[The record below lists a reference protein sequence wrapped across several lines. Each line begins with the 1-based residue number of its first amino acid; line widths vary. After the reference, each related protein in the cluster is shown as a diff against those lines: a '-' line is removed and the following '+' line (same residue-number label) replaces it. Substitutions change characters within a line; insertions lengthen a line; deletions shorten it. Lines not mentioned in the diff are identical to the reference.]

1 MSSRLLTSQKN
12 SELYMKISHLDHLIL
27 TVADIEN
34 ICNFYQTVLGFEVI
48 TFKGDRKAL
57 KFGHQKINLHQLG
70 NEFEP
75 KALHPTS
82 GSADL
87 CFISDTPISEV
98 VAHLN
103 QLNIQIEESPVE
115 RTGAMHP
122 ILSVYIRDPDQNLIE
137 ISNILTS
144 EISK

>member
-1 MSSRLLTSQKN
+1 
-12 SELYMKISHLDHLIL
+12 MKISHLDHLVL
-27 TVADIEN
+27 TVSNIEST
-34 ICNFYQTVLGFEVI
+34 CHFYQTVLGFEVI
-48 TFKGDRKAL
+48 TFKDDRKAL
-57 KFGHQKINLHQLG
+57 KFGNQKINLHQQG

-75 KALHPTS
+75 KALQPTP

-103 QLNIQIEESPVE
+103 QLNIRIEEGPIE

-137 ISNILTS
+137 ISNILMTQPS
-144 EISK
+144 E

>member
-1 MSSRLLTSQKN
+1 
-12 SELYMKISHLDHLIL
+12 MKISHLDHLVL
-27 TVADIEN
+27 TVSNIET
-34 ICNFYQTVLGFEVI
+34 ICHFYQTVLGFEVI
-48 TFKGDRKAL
+48 TFKGNRKAL

-75 KALHPTS
+75 KALHPTP

-103 QLNIQIEESPVE
+103 QLNIQIEEGPIE

-137 ISNILTS
+137 ISNNIRL
-144 EISK
+144 

>member
-1 MSSRLLTSQKN
+1 
-12 SELYMKISHLDHLIL
+12 MKISHLDHLVL

-34 ICNFYQTVLGFEVI
+34 TCNFYQTVLGFEVI

-75 KALHPTS
+75 KALQPTP

-87 CFISDTPISEV
+87 CFISETPISEV

-103 QLNIQIEESPVE
+103 QLNIQIEEGPVE

-137 ISNILTS
+137 ISNNLNL
-144 EISK
+144 

>member
-1 MSSRLLTSQKN
+1 
-12 SELYMKISHLDHLIL
+12 MKISHLDHLVL
-27 TVADIEN
+27 TVASIEN
-34 ICNFYQTVLGFEVI
+34 TCNFYQTVLGFEAN
-48 TFKGDRKAL
+48 TFKSDRNAL
-57 KFGHQKINLHQLG
+57 QFGNQKINLHQQG

-75 KALHPTS
+75 KALQPTP

-103 QLNIQIEESPVE
+103 QLNIQIEEGPVE

-137 ISNILTS
+137 ISNNIKL
-144 EISK
+144 

>member
-1 MSSRLLTSQKN
+1 
-12 SELYMKISHLDHLIL
+12 MKISHLDHLVL
-27 TVADIEN
+27 TVASIEN
-34 ICNFYQTVLGFEVI
+34 TCNFYQTVLGFKVI

-57 KFGHQKINLHQLG
+57 QFGNQKINLHQQG

-75 KALHPTS
+75 KALHPTP

-87 CFISDTPISEV
+87 CFISDTPILEV

-103 QLNIQIEESPVE
+103 QLNIQIEEGPVE
-115 RTGAMHP
+115 RTGAVHP

-137 ISNILTS
+137 ISNNIKL
-144 EISK
+144 

>member
-1 MSSRLLTSQKN
+1 
-12 SELYMKISHLDHLIL
+12 MKISHLDHLVL

-34 ICNFYQTVLGFEVI
+34 TCNFYQTVLGFEVI

-75 KALHPTS
+75 KALHATS

-98 VAHLN
+98 VTHLN
-103 QLNIQIEESPVE
+103 QLNIQIEEGPVE

-137 ISNILTS
+137 ISNNLNL
-144 EISK
+144 

>member
-1 MSSRLLTSQKN
+1 
-12 SELYMKISHLDHLIL
+12 MKISHLDHLVL
-27 TVADIEN
+27 TVASIEN
-34 ICNFYQTVLGFEVI
+34 TCNFYQTVLGFEVI

-57 KFGHQKINLHQLG
+57 QFGNQKINLHQQG

-75 KALHPTS
+75 KALQPTP

-98 VAHLN
+98 VAQLN
-103 QLNIQIEESPVE
+103 QLNIQIEEGPVE
-115 RTGAMHP
+115 RTGGMHP

-137 ISNILTS
+137 ISNNIKL
-144 EISK
+144 

>member
-1 MSSRLLTSQKN
+1 
-12 SELYMKISHLDHLIL
+12 MKISHLDHLVL
-27 TVADIEN
+27 TVSNIETT
-34 ICNFYQTVLGFEVI
+34 CNFYQTILGFEVI

-57 KFGHQKINLHQLG
+57 QFGNQKINLHQQG
-70 NEFEP
+70 KEFEP
-75 KALHPTS
+75 KALQPTP

-103 QLNIQIEESPVE
+103 QLNIQIEEGPVE

-144 EISK
+144 WSFE

>member
-1 MSSRLLTSQKN
+1 
-12 SELYMKISHLDHLIL
+12 MKISHLDHLVL
-27 TVADIEN
+27 TVSNIEST
-34 ICNFYQTVLGFEVI
+34 CHFYQTVLGFEVI

-57 KFGHQKINLHQLG
+57 KFGNQKINLHQQG

-75 KALHPTS
+75 KALQPTP

-103 QLNIQIEESPVE
+103 QLNIQIEEGPIE

-137 ISNILTS
+137 ISNILITQPS
-144 EISK
+144 E

>member
-1 MSSRLLTSQKN
+1 
-12 SELYMKISHLDHLIL
+12 MKISHLDHLVL
-27 TVADIEN
+27 TVSNIETT
-34 ICNFYQTVLGFEVI
+34 CHFYQTVLGFEVI
-48 TFKGDRKAL
+48 TFKGNRKAL
-57 KFGHQKINLHQLG
+57 KFGNQKINLHQQG

-75 KALHPTS
+75 KALQPTP

-103 QLNIQIEESPVE
+103 QLNIQIEEGPIE

-137 ISNILTS
+137 ISNILMAQSS
-144 EISK
+144 E